1 MTARDVNVLAAGQ
14 PRDGS
19 VGPIPAPPEQA
30 IARLEAALQRVLA
43 PLACVHTA
51 YTEDACARAA
61 TAESAKAQAGLML
74 FMTEGLIRAS
84 VRQREKGIS
93 DVVSAVHEAWLRWL
107 QLGGRKAR
115 VEVPMDGW
123 LVEAYPSEW
132 LQPASGFADALAITS
147 SIGRPPP
154 LLGDAELPLPFFEP
168 LSHCHL
174 GWAENGTRRD
184 LSALLGVGAI
194 VEGQQEVGAVQVEL
208 RYIAH
213 TLLRDLYLTMQGLPV
228 GGWARY
234 PGY

>member
-1 MTARDVNVLAAGQ
+1 MTARAVNVLAAGQ

-19 VGPIPAPPEQA
+19 VEPIPAPPEQA

-43 PLACVHTA
+43 PVAYVHTA
-51 YTEDACARAA
+51 HTEDACARAA

-107 QLGGRKAR
+107 QLGGRQAR

-132 LQPASGFADALAITS
+132 LQPASGFADALAMTS

-154 LLGDAELPLPFFEP
+154 FQSDAELPLPFFEP
-168 LSHCHL
+168 LSHSHL
-174 GWAENGTRRD
+174 GWAENDVRRE
-184 LSALLGVGAI
+184 LAALIGVDAI
-194 VEGQQEVGAVQVEL
+194 VEGLGEAARGPGEL
-208 RYIAH
+208 RDIAH
-213 TLLRDLYLTMQGLPV
+213 TLFRDLYLTMQGLRID
-228 GGWARY
+228 GWARY